1 MGNYAMTGKYR
12 KGDRGRAIQIVPQTR
27 EQREHGSVDDR
38 YRARTHDH
46 FAGSCTATALPSKR
60 ALISL

>member
-1 MGNYAMTGKYR
+1 MTGKYR
-12 KGDRGRAIQIVPQTR
+12 KGDRGGVIQIAPQTS

-38 YRARTHDH
+38 YRARTYDH

-60 ALISL
+60 ALMSS